1 MLGGINLIRKKDQ
14 KDAYAMTIS
23 LLLKHDGTKM
33 GKTAGGAVWLDPD
46 KYSPY
51 DFYQYWRNVDDSDV
65 LKFLRMMT
73 FLPLEQIDEMD
84 KWEGAQLNT
93 AKEILAHELT
103 TLVHGEDEAVKA
115 EAGAKAVFLGSGS
128 LDNVPSVELEA
139 EDFNENDEIDILS
152 VLVKTAQ
159 CASRSEAR
167 RAVTKDH
174 SISIGENKIDDF
186 AYAIKKADI
195 PAEGL
200 LIKKGKK
207 NFKKI
212 VVK

>member
-1 MLGGINLIRKKDQ
+1 
-14 KDAYAMTIS
+14 MTIS

-46 KYSPY
+46 KYKPY

-84 KWEGAQLNT
+84 KWEGSKLNE
-93 AKEILAHELT
+93 AKSILAYELT
-103 TLVHGEDEAVKA
+103 SLVHGEDEAKKAQAGA
-115 EAGAKAVFLGSGS
+115 EAVFKGAGS
-128 LDNVPSVELEA
+128 LDTVPSVVLTQD
-139 EDFNENDEIDILS
+139 DFNENDAIDIISL
-152 VLVKTAQ
+152 LVKTEQ
-159 CASRSEAR
+159 CGSRSDAR
-167 RAVTKDH
+167 RAITKDH
-174 SISIGENKIDDF
+174 SITVGESKIDDF
-186 AYAIKKADI
+186 KYEVKKTDI

-207 NFKKI
+207 NIKKI
-212 VVK
+212 VVE